1 MTDNTMGAH
10 DCTLNALNTR
20 KGDGL
25 RVLVLGATGTAGRA
39 TTHALVRAGHNV
51 TCLVRNSVTQA
62 HDLSIAHRANK
73 EDAASGHLNT
83 DKSMPVEA
91 PSITGDLSGVQIG
104 TQSEAQLETQSGD
117 ESETAHQKLNLPP
130 SVQLRTADITC
141 LESIQRDGF
150 CGEHFDAV
158 ISCIASRNG
167 APADAWE
174 VDYKANVNVL
184 TAAGQAGVQHMVL
197 LSAICVQRPRLIFQQ
212 AKLAFEQELIASGIN
227 YTIVRPTAFFKSLSG
242 QIERVKK
249 GKPFLLFGDGTLT
262 ACKPISDYDL
272 GDYMA
277 QCLTHP
283 ERHNQILP
291 IGGPGEA
298 ITPREQGEQ
307 LFAMT
312 GREPRFIKI
321 PIALVNG
328 IRFMLET
335 AGKLSSTIADKAEF
349 ARIAHYY
356 ATESM
361 LVFDHETEQY
371 NAEATPSTGTQTLF
385 QFYQQVLD
393 GKLSVERGEHAV
405 FKE

>member
-1 MTDNTMGAH
+1 MGAH
-10 DCTLNALNTR
+10 DSTLNTLNI
-20 KGDGL
+20 KDGDSL

-51 TCLVRNSVTQA
+51 TCLVRHSVIQA
-62 HDLSIAHRANK
+62 HDLSVAHRANK
-73 EDAASGHLNT
+73 EDPVSGHLNT
-83 DKSMPVEA
+83 DKSMPGEA
-91 PSITGDLSGVQIG
+91 PSITSDPSGAQIR
-104 TQSEAQLETQSGD
+104 TQSEAQSEAQLETQSGD
-117 ESETAHQKLNLPP
+117 ESETAHQRLNLPP
-130 SVQLRTADITC
+130 SVQLRTADVTC

-158 ISCIASRNG
+158 ISCLASRNG
-167 APADAWE
+167 APADAWT

-184 TAAGQAGVQHMVL
+184 TAAKRAGVQHMVL
-197 LSAICVQRPRLIFQQ
+197 LSAICVQRPRLIFQR
-212 AKLAFEQELIASGIN
+212 AKLAFEQELIASGII

-249 GKPFLLFGDGTLT
+249 GKPFLLFGNGTLT

-272 GDYMA
+272 GNYMA

-283 ERHNQILP
+283 GRHNQILP

-312 GREPRFIKI
+312 GKEPRFIKI
-321 PIALVNG
+321 PIAIVNA

-371 NAEATPSTGTQTLF
+371 NADATPSTGTQTLF
-385 QFYQQVLD
+385 EFYQQVLD